1 MDECRIPKW
10 IMVAK
15 SDVNGSGCEGYE
27 MGVKGLRRLG
37 KRWTDLRHIVEESKA
52 PSFAFIES

>member
-52 PSFAFIES
+52 PSFA